1 MTVDEK
7 PGSSIAGKI
16 QNNSFLRRP
25 VRCAVDAFYRIDL
38 SSHGYVPFLLW
49 LCLFFGGIWFPA
61 TTLLKY
67 YFEGGPAPQ
76 TVLVPVMPVTGIVS
90 FFYNLFCLVACVLFW
105 SWTNLALLCVM
116 SSTMGEIN
124 RTRANRTRSDTTEE
138 AARPEYRIAC
148 TRAFVVYLMALV
160 NGITFGGSLVTPG
173 AGSDIQG
180 TYIRVAVMACIASF
194 IASYRPEFF
203 DSLLSRFT
211 ATGEQQESTRETT
224 VVAIATEKTSTIGHV
239 PAAHLSDD
247 EAAPVLNRQFSS
259 T

>member
-1 MTVDEK
+1 MVIDEK
-7 PGSSIAGKI
+7 SNSSLADKSHRY
-16 QNNSFLRRP
+16 SFLRRP
-25 VRCAVDAFYRIDL
+25 VRSAVDAFHRVDL
-38 SSHGYVPFLLW
+38 SSHGYIPFLLW

-90 FFYNLFCLVACVLFW
+90 FFYTIFCLGACVLFW

-124 RTRANRTRSDTTEE
+124 RTRASRRQGISPED
-138 AARPEYRIAC
+138 AAPPEYRIAC
-148 TRAFVVYLMALV
+148 TRAFVVYLLALV

-203 DSLLSRFT
+203 DSLLSRFA
-211 ATGEQQESTRETT
+211 ATGEQQESTSRTT
-224 VVAIATEKTSTIGHV
+224 VVAISSESKSTSSHV

-259 T
+259 P